1 MYRGLKVLDGHA
13 DILYRMETEGL
24 SFYDADSKLQQS
36 AAKLQKSG
44 IDVQVFVT
52 YVDPSFTPSE
62 QLYKVLSSLHRFH
75 TDVEKNGAVEL
86 VTTSGDIEKLIAS
99 RTTGAIL
106 SLEGADAINGQ
117 IAVLHALYRLGIRW
131 IGITWN
137 GANSL
142 ADGVGEERGAGLT
155 NFGKEAVA
163 EMQRLGIVVDVSH
176 LAWRGVEDVLSM
188 TKKPMVA
195 SHSNAHAVYPHR
207 RNLPDEL
214 IQGIVQSGGT
224 VGVTFVPHFIGGNE
238 SQSIDDLI
246 LHMEHLL
253 RVAGPDGV
261 ALGSDFDGITE
272 TLVNL
277 RNGEE
282 YPALLDRLIDEFGM
296 EIAKKVAGE
305 NLLRVLRNTIH

>member
-24 SFYDADSKLQQS
+24 SFYDVDSKLHQS

-52 YVDPSFTPSE
+52 FVDPSITPSE

-75 TDVEKNGAVEL
+75 ADVEKSGSVEL
-86 VTTSGDIEKLIAS
+86 VTTFGDIDRLIAS

-131 IGITWN
+131 IGLTWN

-155 NFGKEAVA
+155 NFGKEAVQ
-163 EMQRLGIVVDVSH
+163 EMQRLGMVVDVSH
-176 LAWRGVEDVLSM
+176 LAWSGVEDVLSL
-188 TKKPMVA
+188 TQKPIVA
-195 SHSNAHAVYPHR
+195 SDSNAYSVYPHR

-214 IQGIVQSGGT
+214 IQGIVHSGGT
-224 VGVTFVPHFIGGNE
+224 VGVTFVPHFIGGKE
-238 SQSIDDLI
+238 GQSIDDLI

-277 RNGEE
+277 KNGED

>member
-277 RNGEE
+277 KNGED

>member
-1 MYRGLKVLDGHA
+1 MYRGLKVVDGHA
-13 DILYRMETEGL
+13 DILYRMESEGL
-24 SFYDADSKLQQS
+24 SFYDVNSRLHQS
-36 AAKLQKSG
+36 AVNIQKSG
-44 IDVQVFVT
+44 VDVQVFVT
-52 YVDPSFTPSE
+52 FIDPTITPSE

-75 TDVEKNGAVEL
+75 QEVEKSGSIEL
-86 VTTSGDIEKLIAS
+86 ITAMEDVDRLIVK

-106 SLEGADAINGQ
+106 SLEGADAINGE

-131 IGITWN
+131 IGLTWN

-142 ADGVGEERGAGLT
+142 ADGVGEERGGGLT
-155 NFGKEAVA
+155 KFGKEAVK
-163 EMQRLGIVVDVSH
+163 EMQRLGMVTDVSH
-176 LAWRGVEDVLSM
+176 LAWRGVEDVLAIAD
-188 TKKPMVA
+188 KPIVA
-195 SHSNAHAVYPHR
+195 SHSNAYAIYPHR

-224 VGVTFVPHFIGGNE
+224 MGVTFVPHFVGDREN
-238 SQSIDDLI
+238 QSIDDLMV
-246 LHMEHLL
+246 HMEHLL

-277 RNGEE
+277 RSGED
-282 YPALLDRLIDEFGM
+282 YPLLLDRLIDEFGID
-296 EIAKKVAGE
+296 IAKKVAGE